1 MVLSSLRRRFVLPE
15 EEGGGGLEGEDICV
29 SSYKMSG
36 GAALFVEEGVWRA
49 EGGGGN
55 KDCFVCRATMYS
67 CSAEK
72 ACCMCAQLGGF
83 SNSGGF
89 LCRAVVQS

>member
-36 GAALFVEEGVWRA
+36 GGSS
-49 EGGGGN
+49 
-55 KDCFVCRATMYS
+55 VC
-67 CSAEK
+67 
-72 ACCMCAQLGGF
+72 
-83 SNSGGF
+83 
-89 LCRAVVQS
+89 